1 MGENFEIDVK
11 TTASEG
17 RRRGSVGRIGC
28 DGAWA
33 EAGLTGGR
41 TVGGLVTGGEL
52 GEKAGSRGS
61 GSSAGGSTLTSGA
74 MGNACTAGD
83 ETADGAASIWQ
94 TSCVRAS
101 AWASVVETKGIS
113 VIGLSGGADWERER
127 GSQSSQQICR
137 ERRSSWGARTND
149 VSVHRWGGARG
160 SESLQEEGKGQL
172 RRALVIDV
180 GTHSVRDRL

>member
-1 MGENFEIDVK
+1 M
-11 TTASEG
+11 S
-17 RRRGSVGRIGC
+17 RRPHQKG

-127 GSQSSQQICR
+127 H
-137 ERRSSWGARTND
+137 
-149 VSVHRWGGARG
+149 VARG
-160 SESLQEEGKGQL
+160 EAAGAPVRTTSPFTDGAGLGGVKAYRRKERVSYEG
-172 RRALVIDV
+172 R
-180 GTHSVRDRL
+180 S